1 MQECPIVS
9 NRLFY
14 SFLHTLLI
22 DFFCLLGIPKGLG
35 ASFKF
40 LDKERDKLKD
50 SDEWP
55 KPEEHVS

>member
-1 MQECPIVS
+1 MKS
-9 NRLFY
+9 NKCRAGMSDSWY
-14 SFLHTLLI
+14 QT
-22 DFFCLLGIPKGLG
+22 DFFCLLGIPKGPG